1 MNTTLSIFLLIY
13 IKITHFLLLRNYY
26 MSIIENGEIPNIIEN
41 ILNDLYVI
49 PILEITLVKILIN
62 YYTSIAR

>member
-1 MNTTLSIFLLIY
+1 
-13 IKITHFLLLRNYY
+13 